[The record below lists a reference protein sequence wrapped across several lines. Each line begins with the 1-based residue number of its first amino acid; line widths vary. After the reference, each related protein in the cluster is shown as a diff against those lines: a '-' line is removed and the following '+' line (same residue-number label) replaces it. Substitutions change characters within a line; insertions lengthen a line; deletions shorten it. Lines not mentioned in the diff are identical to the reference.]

1 MTKSDITKLM
11 ANDAGLTPKQAD
23 RFVSLFIDT
32 MVDALDKGETIYLRG
47 LGTFK
52 KSVKTKDCNVGIQDG
67 NIERKPFT
75 YAKIHFKMGVSL
87 KHKLSKQS

>member
-1 MTKSDITKLM
+1 M
-11 ANDAGLTPKQAD
+11 ANDVGLTPQQAD
-23 RFVSLFIDT
+23 RFLSVFIGT

-52 KSVKTKDCNVGIQDG
+52 KTVMTKDCNVGIQEGD
-67 NIERKPFT
+67 IKRKPFT

-87 KHKLSKQS
+87 KKKLSK